1 MKKLYYLVKF
11 SLVAAF
17 LFFHYVALAQVGVG
31 TVSPTAGT
39 KFEIV
44 GAGTTSATTALLVRN
59 SSSTT
64 PLLLV
69 RDDGKVSIGN
79 SNNIHMLDV
88 SGNARIGN
96 YLHSNYNNE
105 ILAGVDPAGY
115 FYGAGS
121 GLNSSNIPI
130 YIGDRAS
137 NIIFSTSTSTLQG
150 SEKMR
155 ITSGGSVGIG
165 TISPTSTA
173 LLELSSDAKGFL
185 PPRMTTAQRNAITGP
200 ATGLVVFNTTVQSLE
215 VNSSSGWQTLR
226 ALDYPSIQIGTQY
239 WMDKNLEV
247 TTYSNGDII
256 PYVPDATTWASLTSG
271 AWCYYNNDP
280 SSGYGKLYNWYA
292 AADSRG
298 LCPAGWHVPTDA
310 EWTTLVTFLG
320 GSSVAGGKMKTTGTT
335 RWSSTN
341 VGATNSS
348 YFAALPGG
356 IRQSNGTTFGS
367 IGNVGYWWSSTQSS
381 VSATAAWSRSLYY
394 DASDISI
401 NEYPKNNGFSVRCIK
416 N

>member
-1 MKKLYYLVKF
+1 MKKLFFLVKF
-11 SLVAAF
+11 SLVAAC
-17 LFFHYVALAQVGVG
+17 LFFHFAVLAQVGVG

-59 SSSTT
+59 SSSAT

-69 RDDGKVSIGN
+69 RDDGKVS
-79 SNNIHMLDV
+79 
-88 SGNARIGN
+88 IGN

-115 FYGAGS
+115 FYGTGS

-185 PPRMTTAQRNAITGP
+185 PPRMTTAQRNAITSP
-200 ATGLVVFNTTVQSLE
+200 ATGLVVFNTSVQSLE
-215 VNSSSGWQTLR
+215 VKSSSGWQTLR

-256 PYVPDATTWASLTSG
+256 PYVPDATTWAGLTSG

-298 LCPAGWHVPTDA
+298 LCPAGWHVPTDV
-310 EWTTLVTFLG
+310 EWTALATFLG

-335 RWSSTN
+335 RWAPSPN
-341 VGATNSS
+341 VNSTNSS
-348 YFAALPGG
+348 GFAALPGG
-356 IRQSNGTTFGS
+356 YRQSDGTTTGS
-367 IGNVGYWWSSTQSS
+367 PGSAGYWWSSTQSS
-381 VSATAAWSRSLYY
+381 VSTTAAWSRSLYY
-394 DASDISI
+394 DDNAISM
-401 NEYPKNNGFSVRCIK
+401 NEYPKKNGFSVRCIK

>member
-1 MKKLYYLVKF
+1 MKKLYFLVKF
-11 SLVAAF
+11 SLVAAC
-17 LFFHYVALAQVGVG
+17 LFFHFAVLAQVGVG

-59 SSSTT
+59 SSSAT

-115 FYGAGS
+115 FYGTGS

-185 PPRMTTAQRNAITGP
+185 PPRMTTAQRNAITSP
-200 ATGLVVFNTTVQSLE
+200 ATGLVVFNTSVQSLE
-215 VNSSSGWQTLR
+215 VKSSSGWQTLR

-256 PYVPDATTWASLTSG
+256 PYVPDATTWAGLTSG

-298 LCPAGWHVPTDA
+298 LCPAGWHVPTDL
-310 EWTTLVTFLG
+310 EWTALVAFLG

-335 RWSSTN
+335 RWASAVN
-341 VGATNSS
+341 VNSTNSS
-348 YFAALPGG
+348 GFAALPGG
-356 IRQSNGTTFGS
+356 RRFDNAASEYLGS
-367 IGNVGYWWSSTQSS
+367 RGYWWSATQA
-381 VSATAAWSRSLYY
+381 SATHAWNLNIFFDS
-394 DASDISI
+394 DATSFNDFRKW
-401 NEYPKNNGFSVRCIK
+401 YGFSVRCIK